1 MNIFEEIKKYRGV
14 SSTVSSRIDDE
25 VGAANI
31 ANHFATIYSELYNRV
46 ELGEKLQG
54 ISDDLEDSIGPHS
67 QPQVNRV
74 TEELVREA
82 LKKMKPK
89 KSDAIFDTMSDF
101 YINGPDELVSHL
113 TTLVKLYLYHGYVP
127 YFILL
132 CTLVP
137 LVKDNLGDITSSDNY
152 RAIAGGCLLL
162 KLIDT
167 IILLLEGE
175 KFGCDVLQFGY
186 QAKSSTT
193 MCTWT
198 VTTVIDYYNR
208 NGKPVYGCAM
218 DMSKAFDMVEWG
230 ELFIS
235 LKDRAVDAI
244 FLRLLLHIYKNQQC
258 DVKWGGKYSTRF
270 PVSNGVRQG
279 AVSSAILFS
288 VYINDLFIILRKAG
302 LGCHIHG
309 IFLGCFGY
317 ADDLFLLSASRSGLQ
332 AMVNLC
338 QDFATRKNLK
348 FSTNEDPEKSKTKC
362 LVFSKKAKD
371 RLNNLPVLL
380 DGIPLPW
387 VSQVKHLGNLLQLDN
402 SMKVDMSQKRGKFI
416 GKMSSLF
423 QEFHYVNP
431 DIFVKIMNIFTTS
444 FYGSNLWDIFSND
457 CDRLFKS
464 WNVAIRQAFH
474 VNGCTHRYLI
484 ESISKS
490 MHPKVMLSSRYVAF
504 HRSLISSTKLPVR
517 FLARLLE
524 KDQRT
529 VLGKTLY
536 NLTRQCSVPDITFLT
551 PECVKKKLKY
561 FSIPEHEQWRSNM
574 VTELLQLR
582 VDSLSLPGFSLEE
595 IKTIPD
601 YVCTS

>member
-1 MNIFEEIKKYRGV
+1 MSALLSV
-14 SSTVSSRIDDE
+14 VIDDE

-137 LVKDNLGDITSSDNY
+137 LVKDNVGDITSSDNY

-288 VYINDLFIILRKAG
+288 VYINDLFLISEKL
-302 LGCHIHG
+302 
-309 IFLGCFGY
+309 
-317 ADDLFLLSASRSGLQ
+317 
-332 AMVNLC
+332 
-338 QDFATRKNLK
+338 DFAVT
-348 FSTNEDPEKSKTKC
+348 SK
-362 LVFSKKAKD
+362 
-371 RLNNLPVLL
+371 
-380 DGIPLPW
+380 
-387 VSQVKHLGNLLQLDN
+387 
-402 SMKVDMSQKRGKFI
+402 
-416 GKMSSLF
+416 
-423 QEFHYVNP
+423 
-431 DIFVKIMNIFTTS
+431 
-444 FYGSNLWDIFSND
+444 
-457 CDRLFKS
+457 
-464 WNVAIRQAFH
+464 
-474 VNGCTHRYLI
+474 
-484 ESISKS
+484 
-490 MHPKVMLSSRYVAF
+490 
-504 HRSLISSTKLPVR
+504 
-517 FLARLLE
+517 
-524 KDQRT
+524 
-529 VLGKTLY
+529 
-536 NLTRQCSVPDITFLT
+536 
-551 PECVKKKLKY
+551 
-561 FSIPEHEQWRSNM
+561 
-574 VTELLQLR
+574 
-582 VDSLSLPGFSLEE
+582 GFSWMLWL
-595 IKTIPD
+595 
-601 YVCTS
+601 C